1 MIGQPSQQ
9 RPPVGYWDLWPNG
22 PVPSEDARN
31 AEIRKNI
38 EESSVAQRWHFYG
51 QSVFDNVRV
60 PALSSVETEILC
72 STLGWILK
80 IEAIVVSE
88 YRAAGPLKELYL
100 SCTDISGNKQL
111 FKDVNFCELTGGEK
125 GKSYATFS
133 YILNSRNPLRFVVS
147 NRDTA
152 VDPLT
157 WSRCSVLVLGKL
169 YRGTL

>member
-51 QSVFDNVRV
+51 QSVFDNVTV
-60 PALSSVETEILC
+60 PALSSAETEILC

-80 IEAIVVSE
+80 IEAIVVSG
-88 YRAAGPLKELYL
+88 YANPRDLFL
-100 SCTDISGNKQL
+100 SCTDISGNRQL
-111 FKDVNFCELTGGEK
+111 FRDVNFYALTGGET

-133 YILNSRNPLRFVVS
+133 YILNSRNPLRFVVN
-147 NRDTA
+147 NRGA
-152 VDPLT
+152 LPQ
-157 WSRCSVLVLGKL
+157 RASVLVLGKL